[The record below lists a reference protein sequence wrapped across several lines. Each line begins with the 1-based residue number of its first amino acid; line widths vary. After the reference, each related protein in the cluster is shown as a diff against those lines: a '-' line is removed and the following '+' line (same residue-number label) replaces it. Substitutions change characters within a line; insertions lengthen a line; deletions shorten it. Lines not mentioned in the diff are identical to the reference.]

1 MQAQPDAHRSRTA
14 RRPYAA
20 TSGAMLAAI
29 PVPWAVACW
38 AHGGAFGHF
47 PAWVVGILATGT
59 LALGA
64 AGFALPLR
72 ARLGRVLAT
81 VGVLSLP
88 ALAAPRLWQ
97 SPGLTLLLALVAV
110 VTLGALWGFG
120 SALLVPRLHR
130 GPLGSARVRSSAAVA
145 LIFWLAVENV
155 RDHPTTAE
163 LVTVGA
169 SMLIALGLG
178 VAWILRTWRRSGART
193 RILSGGV
200 LATASLSAVTWSDP
214 WSLVGS
220 GAVYA
225 VIAAVFGP
233 RTSRSDSPQG
243 SWWAG
248 LLEHPE
254 RMLVT
259 TFAIMAAVGTL
270 VLALPQSSATGTGVG
285 VLDAA
290 FTAVSAVCVTGLVVL
305 DTPTDFS
312 PVGHVAILAL
322 MQLGGLGIMTF
333 STAALRMLGR
343 RLSLREESA
352 VARLIGTKDRSRLIT
367 SAQDVLR
374 ITFVVEGAGAL
385 LLTILFLAHGDD
397 LADALWRGVFT
408 AVSAFCNAGFAM
420 QSDSLVP
427 YQHAPLVLHVVALL
441 IVVGG
446 LSPAV
451 ILALASLRTRPAR
464 PLSVQ
469 VRMCL
474 VAAAA
479 LLVTGFAFFLVSE
492 WDSSLAGLSLADKL
506 HNAWFQSVTLRTA
519 GFNSVDIAAVHPA
532 TWFMMLAFMFVGGS
546 PGGTA
551 GGIKTT
557 TAGVLLL
564 SVFHTI
570 RGSSAVTAFGRR
582 IPEQTIQRASV
593 IAIVGVAGIGIGTLA
608 LLLTQQLPLTAV
620 VFEVV
625 SALGTVGLSVGATGE
640 LDEIGRIIVLACMFV
655 GRVGGL
661 SLMMLM
667 TQRANLGDV
676 RLPLQDID
684 VG

>member
-427 YQHAPLVLHVVALL
+427 YPARTTRAARRRAADRRRRAVAGGDPRAGVAAHAPSPTAVRAGPHVPGRGRRAAGHRLRVLPGVGVGQLAGRPVARRQAAQRLVPVGDPAHGRFQLGRHRGRAPRHLVHDARLHV
-441 IVVGG
+441 
-446 LSPAV
+446 
-451 ILALASLRTRPAR
+451 
-464 PLSVQ
+464 
-469 VRMCL
+469 
-474 VAAAA
+474 
-479 LLVTGFAFFLVSE
+479 
-492 WDSSLAGLSLADKL
+492 
-506 HNAWFQSVTLRTA
+506 
-519 GFNSVDIAAVHPA
+519 
-532 TWFMMLAFMFVGGS
+532 
-546 PGGTA
+546 
-551 GGIKTT
+551 
-557 TAGVLLL
+557 
-564 SVFHTI
+564 
-570 RGSSAVTAFGRR
+570 RR
-582 IPEQTIQRASV
+582 R
-593 IAIVGVAGIGIGTLA
+593 
-608 LLLTQQLPLTAV
+608 
-620 VFEVV
+620 
-625 SALGTVGLSVGATGE
+625 
-640 LDEIGRIIVLACMFV
+640 
-655 GRVGGL
+655 
-661 SLMMLM
+661 
-667 TQRANLGDV
+667 
-676 RLPLQDID
+676 
-684 VG
+684 